1 LALDPNLSRRA
12 IVKTESDALLVSLA
26 NVADL
31 EKFMHELHERLGD
44 RELKPGED
52 LKERATAL
60 DIKVPEFLHGNPL
73 RYEKHEHKDEHV
85 DGRAIVIV
93 RPSHITNPVSRL
105 RILCGSWG
113 RVTVCLECGWIWCKI
128 VIYGRF

>member
-1 LALDPNLSRRA
+1 M
-12 IVKTESDALLVSLA
+12 KTESDTLLMSLA

-44 RELKPGED
+44 REPKPGED

-60 DIKVPEFLHGNPL
+60 GIQIPEFLHGNPL
-73 RYEKHEHKDEHV
+73 RYEKHDHKEKHI
-85 DGRAIVIV
+85 DGRAVVLV

-105 RILCGSWG
+105 RILCGRWG
-113 RVTVCLECGWIWCKI
+113 RVTICLECGWIWCRI
-128 VIYGRF
+128 VVIGRF